1 MNKDQGTGILERVVY
16 GAAMYAVMTFG
27 QRFGLSPDDAAW
39 VAGGAVALVGGVWG
53 WWHNRPVSVLN
64 RAAAAIPQE
73 AKLVIT
79 TLPDASHADKL
90 EAGKLASAANDKVI
104 VANS

>member
-1 MNKDQGTGILERVVY
+1 MNKDQGTGIIERALY
-16 GAAMYAVMTFG
+16 GAVVFLVARYG
-27 QRFGLSPDDAAW
+27 GKFGLTGEDAAW
-39 VAGGAVALVGGVWG
+39 MAGGAVALAGGAWA
-53 WWHNRPVSVLN
+53 WWRNRPVSVLN
-64 RAAAAIPQE
+64 RAADAIPQD